1 MKKDLY
7 PPIYYAE
14 YLDLDKLLSAQSL
27 KSDEYNDHAHDEM
40 LFIIIHQTYELWFK
54 QILFELD
61 DVIKVFSNDFIDERN
76 LSRALARINRIIEI
90 QKIMIEQLHVL
101 ETMTPLDFLDFRDY
115 LVPASGFQSFQFR
128 TIENNL
134 GLKREERLKY
144 NSRDFDNSL
153 KPEHKDKIGELKTSL
168 FDLIEKWLERIPFIQ
183 SPEFNFWEKY
193 HEAIDAMLAH
203 EEDIIRNNNSLSP
216 EKKEK
221 QLETFANT
229 KKSFLA
235 LFDENYHNELIAKG
249 EKRLSFKATLSAL
262 FINLYRDEP
271 ILFIPFQFLTAMVAM
286 DEQFT
291 IWRYRHAIMVHRMIG
306 VKIGTGGS
314 SGQGY
319 LMATVEKHRVFVDLF
334 NLSTYLIPRS
344 ELPALPKD
352 LLKELGFY
360 YDKNDKND
368 KNDN

>member
-7 PPIYYAE
+7 PPVYYAE
-14 YLDLDKLLSAQSL
+14 YLELNKILNAQNL
-27 KSDEYNDHAHDEM
+27 KSDEYHDHAHDEM

-61 DVIKVFSNDFIDERN
+61 DIVRIFSGDFVDEKN
-76 LSRALARINRIIEI
+76 LSVALARIKRVTEI

-128 TIENNL
+128 LIENKL
-134 GLKREERLKY
+134 GLKKEDRLKY
-144 NSRDFDNSL
+144 NSIDYDNTL
-153 KPEHKDKIGELKTSL
+153 KGEHKEQVTSVNVSL
-168 FDLIEKWLERIPFIQ
+168 FNLVQDWLERIPFIKTD
-183 SPEFNFWEKY
+183 NFDFWQKY
-193 HEAIDAMLAH
+193 REAVDKLLLQDRA
-203 EEDIIRNNNSLSP
+203 IIENNKSLSD
-216 EKKEK
+216 EKRKS
-221 QLETFANT
+221 QLESFERT
-229 KKSFLA
+229 KESFLS
-235 LFDENYHNELIAKG
+235 LFDGNYHNSLIEKG

-271 ILFIPFQFLTAMVAM
+271 ILFTPFQFLTAIVEM

-306 VKIGTGGS
+306 AKIGTGGS
-314 SGQGY
+314 SGQHY
-319 LMATVEKHRVFVDLF
+319 LMSTVEKHRVFIDLF

-344 ELPALPKD
+344 ELPSLPDD
-352 LLKELGFY
+352 LLTELGFY
-360 YDKNDKND
+360 YDKIKR
-368 KNDN
+368 

>member
-7 PPIYYAE
+7 PPVYYAD
-14 YLDLDKLLSAQSL
+14 YLSLDKLLDAQKL

-54 QILFELD
+54 QILFELE
-61 DVIKVFSNDFIDERN
+61 DVIKVFGNDFIDERN
-76 LSRALARINRIIEI
+76 LSRALSRVKRITEI

-115 LVPASGFQSFQFR
+115 LIPASGFQSFQFR

-134 GLKREERLKY
+134 GLRREERLKY
-144 NSRDFDNSL
+144 NSKDFDNTL
-153 KPEHKDKIGELKTSL
+153 KQEHRDKIAEVNTSL
-168 FDLIEKWLERIPFIQ
+168 FDLIEKWLERIPFIKNDNFDFWQKYRQAVDDMLVKEEEIIKNNQ
-183 SPEFNFWEKY
+183 S
-193 HEAIDAMLAH
+193 LT
-203 EEDIIRNNNSLSP
+203 P
-216 EKKEK
+216 EKQQA
-221 QLETFANT
+221 QLENFQKT
-229 KKSFLA
+229 KQGFLS
-235 LFDENYHNELIAKG
+235 LFDESYHNELIQKG

-271 ILFIPFQFLTAMVAM
+271 ILFIPFQFLTTLVEM

-291 IWRYRHAIMVHRMIG
+291 VWRYRHAIMVHRMIG

-314 SGQGY
+314 SGQHY
-319 LMATVEKHRVFVDLF
+319 LMATIEKHRVFVDLF

-344 ELPALPKD
+344 ELPQLPKD

-360 YDKNDKND
+360 YQK
-368 KNDN
+368 

>member
-14 YLDLDKLLSAQSL
+14 YLDLDKLLDAQKL

-54 QILFELD
+54 QILFELAD
-61 DVIKVFSNDFIDERN
+61 AVKIFSNDFIDERN
-76 LSRALARINRIIEI
+76 LSRALARVNRIIEI

-128 TIENNL
+128 EIETTL

-144 NSRDFDNSL
+144 NSKDFDNTL
-153 KPEHKDKIGELKTSL
+153 KQEHRDKISAVKESL
-168 FDLIEKWLERIPFIQ
+168 FDLLEKWLERIPFIQ
-183 SPEFNFWEKY
+183 TQDFNFWEKY
-193 HEAIDAMLAH
+193 RQSVDDMMTH
-203 EEDIIRNNNSLSP
+203 EEEIIKNNQSLTP

-221 QLETFANT
+221 QLETFAVT

-235 LFDENYHNELIAKG
+235 LFDENFHNELIAKG

-271 ILFIPFQFLTAMVAM
+271 ILFIPFQLLTAIVTM

-314 SGQGY
+314 SGQHY

-344 ELPALPKD
+344 ELPRLPKD

-360 YDKNDKND
+360 YDKNDK
-368 KNDN
+368 

>member
-7 PPIYYAE
+7 PPVYYAD
-14 YLDLDKLLSAQSL
+14 YLSLDKLLDAQNL
-27 KSDEYNDHAHDEM
+27 KSDEYKDHAHDEM

-61 DVIKVFSNDFIDERN
+61 DVIKIFSNDFLDERN
-76 LSRALARINRIIEI
+76 LSRALSRINRITEI

-144 NSRDFDNSL
+144 NSKDFDNTL
-153 KPEHKDKIGELKTSL
+153 KPEHKEHIDKVKESL
-168 FDLIEKWLERIPFIQ
+168 FDLIEKWLERIPFIKTKD
-183 SPEFNFWEKY
+183 FDFWEKY
-193 HEAIDAMLAH
+193 NQSVDDMLTH
-203 EEDIIRNNNSLSP
+203 EENIITNNDTLSP
-216 EKKEK
+216 EKKK
-221 QLETFANT
+221 SQLENFAKT
-229 KKSFLA
+229 KESFLS
-235 LFDENYHNELIAKG
+235 LFDEKYHNDLIIQG

-271 ILFIPFQFLTAMVAM
+271 ILFTPFQFLTAIVEM
-286 DEQFT
+286 DENFT

-314 SGQGY
+314 SGQHY
-319 LMATVEKHRVFVDLF
+319 LMATIEKHRVFVDLF

-344 ELPALPKD
+344 ELPQLPKD
-352 LLKELGFY
+352 ILKELGFY
-360 YDKNDKND
+360 YDKNIK
-368 KNDN
+368 

>member
-14 YLDLDKLLSAQSL
+14 YLDLDKLLDAQKL

-54 QILFELD
+54 QILFELA
-61 DVIKVFSNDFIDERN
+61 DVVKIFSNDFIDERN
-76 LSRALARINRIIEI
+76 LSRALSRINRITEI

-128 TIENNL
+128 EIETTL

-144 NSRDFDNSL
+144 NSKDFDNTL
-153 KPEHKDKIGELKTSL
+153 KQEHKEKIAAVKDNL
-168 FDLIEKWLERIPFIQ
+168 FGQIEKWLERIPFIKT
-183 SPEFNFWEKY
+183 PDFDFWEKY
-193 HEAIDAMLAH
+193 HAAIDEMLKH
-203 EEDIIRNNNSLSP
+203 EEQIIKNNESLSP

-221 QLETFANT
+221 QLETFAKT
-229 KKSFLA
+229 KESFLS
-235 LFDENYHNELIAKG
+235 LFDEKYHNELIAKG

-271 ILFIPFQFLTAMVAM
+271 ILFIPFQFLTAIVEM

-314 SGQGY
+314 SGQHY

-344 ELPALPKD
+344 ELPKLPKD
-352 LLKELGFY
+352 LLKELGFH
-360 YDKNDKND
+360 YDKNDK
-368 KNDN
+368 

>member
-7 PPIYYAE
+7 PPVYYAD
-14 YLDLDKLLSAQSL
+14 YLSLDKLLDAQKL

-54 QILFELD
+54 QILFELE
-61 DVIKVFSNDFIDERN
+61 DVIKIFSNDFIDEKN
-76 LSRALARINRIIEI
+76 LSRALSRVKRITEI
-90 QKIMIEQLHVL
+90 QKIMISQLHVL

-115 LVPASGFQSFQFR
+115 LIPASGFQSFQFR

-134 GLKREERLKY
+134 GLRREERLKY
-144 NSRDFDNSL
+144 NSKDFDNTL
-153 KPEHKDKIGELKTSL
+153 KQEHRNRIEEVRTSL
-168 FDLIEKWLERIPFIQ
+168 FDLIEKWLERIPFIKTD
-183 SPEFNFWEKY
+183 NFDFWKKY
-193 HEAIDAMLAH
+193 RQAVDDMLVK
-203 EEDIIRNNNSLSP
+203 EEQIIKNNQTLTS
-216 EKKEK
+216 EK
-221 QLETFANT
+221 QQSQLESFQKT
-229 KKSFLA
+229 KQSFLS
-235 LFDENYHNELIAKG
+235 LFDESYHNELIQKG

-271 ILFIPFQFLTAMVAM
+271 ILFIPFQFLTSIVEM

-291 IWRYRHAIMVHRMIG
+291 VWRYRHAIMVHRMIG

-314 SGQGY
+314 SGQHY
-319 LMATVEKHRVFVDLF
+319 LMATIEKHRVFVDLF

-344 ELPALPKD
+344 ELPQLPKD

-360 YDKNDKND
+360 YQK
-368 KNDN
+368 